1 MTTLEARLYFTSPC
15 LPLRDIRIALNLA
28 AHYGT
33 REGFLDIILSQSK
46 TFDNFD
52 AIFVVLK
59 DFYGQA
65 EPKKEIPKAQTVN
78 QSLEEEKRFKGATFT
93 EKQNILKIKKKLQ
106 GRYI

>member
-1 MTTLEARLYFTSPC
+1 MTTLAARLYFTTPTLS
-15 LPLRDIRIALNLA
+15 LRDIRIALSFD

-33 REGFLDIILSQSK
+33 REGILDLIRSQAK

-65 EPKKEIPKAQTVN
+65 EPKKEIQKDTIQK
-78 QSLEEEKRFKGATFT
+78 LFEEEKRFKGATFT
-93 EKQNILKIKKKLQ
+93 EKQNILKIKKKFE